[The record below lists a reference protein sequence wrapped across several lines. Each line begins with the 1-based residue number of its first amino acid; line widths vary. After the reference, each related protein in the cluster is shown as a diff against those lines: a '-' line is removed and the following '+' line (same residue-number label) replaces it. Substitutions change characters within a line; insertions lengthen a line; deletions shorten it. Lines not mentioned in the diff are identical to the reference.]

1 MYVKIGITILIVSAV
16 IGVCWYAYK
25 KFLAKKAGKIGV
37 EIYTVWAAQGPFENG
52 EDTAKAMRRAIIAVR
67 GKDALED
74 NKFNEAIIRHADA
87 YNSDPQR
94 WETLREK
101 YLSVNKPRDFG
112 KYVEMVKQM
121 ASNDIALSNFGERL
135 AKDTSAEGKDL
146 LGFLKVSYESRFN
159 KKIEAV
165 EEVGLIYAHI
175 YSESFRHPDEEFYKL
190 FLDLNTKWKE
200 SEQRH

>member
-1 MYVKIGITILIVSAV
+1 M
-16 IGVCWYAYK
+16 
-25 KFLAKKAGKIGV
+25 IGV

-52 EDTAKAMRRAIIAVR
+52 EDSAKAMRRAIIVVR

-87 YNSDPQR
+87 YNSDTQR
-94 WETLREK
+94 WERLRVK
-101 YLSVNKPRDFG
+101 SLSVNKSKDFG

-135 AKDTSAEGKDL
+135 AKDTSAEGKEL
-146 LGFLKVSYESRFN
+146 LRFIKASYESRFN
-159 KKIEAV
+159 KKIETV
-165 EEVGLIYAHI
+165 EEVGVIYAQI
-175 YSESFRHPDEEFYKL
+175 YSESFGHSDEEFYKL
-190 FLDLNTKWKE
+190 FLDLNSKWKE

>member
-1 MYVKIGITILIVSAV
+1 MSVKIGITILIVSTA
-16 IGVCWYAYK
+16 IGVCWFAYK
-25 KFLAKKAGKIGV
+25 RFFAKKAGKISV
-37 EIYTVWAAQGPFENG
+37 EIYTVWAAQGPFKNG
-52 EDTAKAMRRAIIAVR
+52 EDSAKAMRRAIIVVR

-94 WETLREK
+94 WERLREES
-101 YLSVNKPRDFG
+101 LSVKKSKDFD

-135 AKDTSAEGKDL
+135 TKDTSAEGKDL
-146 LGFLKVSYESRFN
+146 LRFLKAAYESRFN
-159 KKIEAV
+159 KKIESV
-165 EEVGLIYAHI
+165 EEVGLIYAQI
-175 YSESFRHPDEEFYKL
+175 YSESFRHPEEEFYQL
-190 FLDLNTKWKE
+190 FLDLNKKWKE